1 MVICQELQKSLVL
14 EGLHYT
20 GKWKNTEYKQIR
32 MSKKLT
38 LIWLTLVFSLFLV
51 LAIYSFHKNN
61 PFLLITSEFAIPVLY
76 GITIWMMMRSLKPI
90 NSIGR
95 SLNLLKEGDF
105 NITLVKTGNSDIDNI
120 IKVYNSMINR
130 LREERLSVREKNH
143 FLDLLIESS
152 PLGIVILDLDDRII
166 DINRA
171 GFRCIGISPQDYK
184 GKYLTEVDSILA
196 NEISRI
202 NYEEKQ
208 LIILADGQKYLCRKL
223 FFMDHGFRHPFY
235 IIEEFT
241 EEIRKAERDAYG
253 KLIRMMAHEVNNTIG
268 SVNSIMSSIQS
279 NPDSFIDSDRAD
291 VIRMLGIAIQ
301 RNYQMNRFMQNFS
314 NVVKLPLPE
323 KEKMDLNE
331 SIMVVIDSF
340 SSMLK
345 EKSIKIEVNLDSSS
359 PIISADR
366 SQMEQ
371 VFSNIIKNSAEA
383 VEQDGQIYIST
394 KIKPVS
400 ISFEDNGTGLSKE
413 VAEKI
418 FTPFFSTKPGGQG
431 IGLTLVREILT
442 NHAFP
447 FSFHNNKN
455 AGTEFIITFNS
466 NI

>member
-1 MVICQELQKSLVL
+1 
-14 EGLHYT
+14 
-20 GKWKNTEYKQIR
+20 
-32 MSKKLT
+32 MSKRGT

-61 PFLLITSEFAIPVLY
+61 PLLLISSEIVIPLLY
-76 GITIWMMMRSLKPI
+76 AVTIWILLKSLKPI
-90 NSIGR
+90 SAIGR

-105 NITLVKTGNSDIDNI
+105 NITMVTTGNKDVDNI
-120 IKVYNSMINR
+120 IDVYNSMIHR

-152 PLGIVILDLDDRII
+152 PLGIVMLDLDDRII
-166 DINRA
+166 DINKS
-171 GFRCIGISPQDYK
+171 GLRCLGLAHGSFN
-184 GKYLTEVDSILA
+184 GKYLSELTSSLGP
-196 NEISRI
+196 EIAKI

-208 LIILADGQKYLCRKL
+208 LLVLADGQKYLCRKL
-223 FFMDHGFRHPFY
+223 YFMDHGFKHPFY

-241 EEIRKAERDAYG
+241 EEIRKAEKEAYG

-279 NPDSFIDSDRAD
+279 NPESVIASDRED

-331 SIMVVIDSF
+331 SVKIIIESF
-340 SSMLK
+340 SSVSK
-345 EKSIKIEVNLDSSS
+345 EKNVAINIHLDSHS

-371 VFSNIIKNSAEA
+371 VFANILKNSIEA
-383 VEQDGQIYIST
+383 VGVNGQIKVST
-394 KIKPVS
+394 SGSPS
-400 ISFEDNGTGLSKE
+400 IVRFEDDGPGLSRE
-413 VAEKI
+413 VSEKI

-431 IGLTLVREILT
+431 IGLTLVQEILT
-442 NHAFP
+442 NHG
-447 FSFHNNKN
+447 FSFSIRNKETS
-455 AGTEFIITFNS
+455 GTEFIIRC
-466 NI
+466 

>member
-1 MVICQELQKSLVL
+1 
-14 EGLHYT
+14 
-20 GKWKNTEYKQIR
+20 
-32 MSKKLT
+32 MSKRGT
-38 LIWLTLVFSLFLV
+38 LIWLTLIFSLFLV

-61 PFLLITSEFAIPVLY
+61 PLLLISSEIVIPLLY
-76 GITIWMMMRSLKPI
+76 TATISILLKSLKPI
-90 NSIGR
+90 SAIGR

-105 NITLVKTGNSDIDNI
+105 NITMITTGNKDVDNI
-120 IKVYNSMINR
+120 IDVYNSMILG

-152 PLGIVILDLDDRII
+152 PLGIVMLDLDDRII
-166 DINRA
+166 EINKS
-171 GFRCIGISPQDYK
+171 GLRCLGLAQGSFN
-184 GKYLTEVDSILA
+184 GKYLSELTSSLGP
-196 NEISRI
+196 EIAKI

-208 LIILADGQKYLCRKL
+208 LLVLADGQKYLCRKL
-223 FFMDHGFRHPFY
+223 YFMDHGFKHPFY

-241 EEIRKAERDAYG
+241 EEIRKAEKEAYG

-279 NPDSFIDSDRAD
+279 NPESVIASDRED

-331 SIMVVIDSF
+331 SVKIIIESF
-340 SSMLK
+340 SSVSK
-345 EKSIKIEVNLDSSS
+345 EKNVAINIHLDSHS

-371 VFSNIIKNSAEA
+371 VFANILKNSIEA
-383 VEQDGQIYIST
+383 VGVNGQIKVST
-394 KIKPVS
+394 SGSPS
-400 ISFEDNGTGLSKE
+400 IVRFEDDGPGLSRE
-413 VAEKI
+413 VSEKI

-431 IGLTLVREILT
+431 IGLTLVQEILT
-442 NHAFP
+442 NHG
-447 FSFHNNKN
+447 FSFSIRNKETS
-455 AGTEFIITFNS
+455 GTEFIIRC
-466 NI
+466 

>member
-1 MVICQELQKSLVL
+1 
-14 EGLHYT
+14 
-20 GKWKNTEYKQIR
+20 
-32 MSKKLT
+32 MSKRWT
-38 LIWLTLVFSLFLV
+38 LIWLTFVFALFLV

-61 PFLLITSEFAIPVLY
+61 PLLLIVSEIVIPFLY
-76 GITIWMMMRSLKPI
+76 AITIWMILRSLKPI
-90 NSIGR
+90 SSIGR

-105 NITLVKTGNSDIDNI
+105 NITMIKTGNSDVDKI
-120 IKVYNSMINR
+120 IEVYNSMIMR

-152 PLGIVILDLDDRII
+152 PMGIVILDLDDRIM
-166 DINRA
+166 DINQA
-171 GFRCIGISPQDYK
+171 AFRCFGIPNGDYR
-184 GKYLTEVDSILA
+184 GIYLTELA
-196 NEISRI
+196 SRLADEIGKI

-208 LIILADGQKYLCRKL
+208 LLVLADGQKYLCRKL
-223 FFMDHGFRHPFY
+223 FFMDHGFKHPFY

-279 NPDSFIDSDRAD
+279 NTDSFIDTDRED
-291 VIRMLGIAIQ
+291 SIRMLGIAIQ

-331 SIMVVIDSF
+331 SVMVVIESY

-431 IGLTLVREILT
+431 IGLTLVQEILT
-442 NHAFP
+442 NHAFS
-447 FSFHNNKN
+447 FSFHNKKD
-455 AGTEFIITFNS
+455 AGTEFTITFGY

>member
-1 MVICQELQKSLVL
+1 MCKR
-14 EGLHYT
+14 
-20 GKWKNTEYKQIR
+20 W
-32 MSKKLT
+32 T
-38 LIWLTLVFSLFLV
+38 LIWLTLVFALFLV

-61 PFLLITSEFAIPVLY
+61 PLLLIVSEIVIPLLY
-76 GITIWMMMRSLKPI
+76 AITIWMMLKSLKPI

-105 NITLVKTGNSDIDNI
+105 NITMVKTGNSDVDKI
-120 IKVYNSMINR
+120 IEVYNSMIIR

-152 PLGIVILDLDDRII
+152 PLGIVILDLDDRILS
-166 DINRA
+166 INRA
-171 GFRCIGISPQDYK
+171 AFRCLGIPGSDYQ
-184 GKYLTEVDSILA
+184 GKYLIELQSRLA
-196 NEISRI
+196 IEIAKI
-202 NYEEKQ
+202 NYDEKQ
-208 LIILADGQKYLCRKL
+208 LLVLADGQKFLCRKL
-223 FFMDHGFRHPFY
+223 FFMDHGFKHPFY

-279 NPDSFIDSDRAD
+279 NPDSFIESDRED

-331 SIMVVIDSF
+331 SAKVVIDSY
-340 SSMLK
+340 SKMLK
-345 EKSIKIEVNLDSSS
+345 EKNIKIEVNLDSSS
-359 PIISADR
+359 PLVLADR

-371 VFSNIIKNSAEA
+371 VFSNIIKNSSEA
-383 VEQDGQIYIST
+383 VGQNGQIWIST
-394 KIKPVS
+394 TVKPVR
-400 ISFEDNGTGLSKE
+400 ISFEDNGTGLSME
-413 VAEKI
+413 VSEKI

-442 NHAFP
+442 NHGFP

-455 AGTEFIITFNS
+455 VGTEFIITFS
-466 NI
+466 NNI

>member
-1 MVICQELQKSLVL
+1 
-14 EGLHYT
+14 
-20 GKWKNTEYKQIR
+20 
-32 MSKKLT
+32 MSKRGT
-38 LIWLTLVFSLFLV
+38 LIWLTLIFSLFLV

-61 PFLLITSEFAIPVLY
+61 PLLLISSEIVIPLLY
-76 GITIWMMMRSLKPI
+76 AVTIWILLKSLKPI
-90 NSIGR
+90 SAIGR

-105 NITLVKTGNSDIDNI
+105 NITMVTTGNKDVDNI
-120 IKVYNSMINR
+120 IDVYNSMIHR

-152 PLGIVILDLDDRII
+152 PLGIVMLDLDDRII
-166 DINRA
+166 EINKS
-171 GFRCIGISPQDYK
+171 GLRCLGLAQGSFN
-184 GKYLTEVDSILA
+184 GKYLSELTSSLGP
-196 NEISRI
+196 EIAKI

-208 LIILADGQKYLCRKL
+208 LLVLADGQKYLCRKL
-223 FFMDHGFRHPFY
+223 YFMDHGFKHPFY

-241 EEIRKAERDAYG
+241 EEIRKAEKEAYG

-279 NPDSFIDSDRAD
+279 NPESVIASDRED

-331 SIMVVIDSF
+331 SVKIIIESF
-340 SSMLK
+340 SSVSK
-345 EKSIKIEVNLDSSS
+345 EKNVAINIHLDSHS

-371 VFSNIIKNSAEA
+371 VFANILKNSIEA
-383 VEQDGQIYIST
+383 VGVNGQIKVST
-394 KIKPVS
+394 SGSPS
-400 ISFEDNGTGLSKE
+400 IVRFEDDGPGLSRE
-413 VAEKI
+413 VSEKI

-431 IGLTLVREILT
+431 IGLTLVQEILT
-442 NHAFP
+442 NHG
-447 FSFHNNKN
+447 FSFSIRNKETS
-455 AGTEFIITFNS
+455 GTEFIIRC
-466 NI
+466 

>member
-1 MVICQELQKSLVL
+1 
-14 EGLHYT
+14 
-20 GKWKNTEYKQIR
+20 
-32 MSKKLT
+32 MSKRWT
-38 LIWLTLVFSLFLV
+38 LIWLTLVFALFLV

-61 PFLLITSEFAIPVLY
+61 PLLLIISEIVIPFLY
-76 GITIWMMMRSLKPI
+76 AITIWMILRSLKPI
-90 NSIGR
+90 SSIGR

-105 NITLVKTGNSDIDNI
+105 NITMVKTGNIDVDNI
-120 IKVYNSMINR
+120 IEVYNSMIIR

-152 PLGIVILDLDDRII
+152 PMGIVILDLDDRIM
-166 DINRA
+166 DINQA
-171 GFRCIGISPQDYK
+171 AFRCLGIPNRAHK
-184 GKYLTEVDSILA
+184 GKYLTELGSRLA
-196 NEISRI
+196 NEIGKI

-208 LIILADGQKYLCRKL
+208 LLVLADGQKYLCRKL
-223 FFMDHGFRHPFY
+223 FFMDHGFKHPFY

-279 NPDSFIDSDRAD
+279 NPDSFVDSDRED

-331 SIMVVIDSF
+331 SVMVVIESY

-383 VEQDGQIYIST
+383 VGHDGQIYIST

-431 IGLTLVREILT
+431 IGLTLVQEILS

-447 FSFHNNKN
+447 FSFHNKKN
-455 AGTEFIITFNS
+455 SGTEFIITFS
-466 NI
+466 NNI